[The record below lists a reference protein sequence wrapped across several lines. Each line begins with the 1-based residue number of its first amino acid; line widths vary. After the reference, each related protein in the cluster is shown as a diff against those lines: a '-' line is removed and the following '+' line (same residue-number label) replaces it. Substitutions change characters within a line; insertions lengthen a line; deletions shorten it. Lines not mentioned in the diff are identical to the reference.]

1 MPAKKPFEVKVVKG
15 SRIHAISFSLDSTRP
30 DDYYEALEKSLAKL
44 KIDGEV
50 LLDLL
55 ACNGETTRRFF
66 TVQFIDGRLMFN
78 TMRVAKEAAIE
89 PNLLKLCSSFYAK
102 NVEKICDSVLSTPAR
117 KSLSSR
123 YH

>member
-1 MPAKKPFEVKVVKG
+1 MPAKKPFEVKTVKG

-55 ACNGETTRRFF
+55 ACNGKTTRRFF
-66 TVQFIDGRLMFN
+66 TIQFIDGRLKFN
-78 TMRVAKEAAIE
+78 TMQVKKEESLE
-89 PNLLKLCSSFYAK
+89 PNLLEMCSSFYAQ
-102 NVEKICDSVLSTPAR
+102 NVKKIYGSVLSTPAR
-117 KSLSSR
+117 KSLNAC
-123 YH
+123 HH

>member
-1 MPAKKPFEVKVVKG
+1 MPVKKPFEVKTVKG

-55 ACNGETTRRFF
+55 ACNGKTTRRFF

-78 TMRVAKEAAIE
+78 TLQIAKEETLEPRLIE
-89 PNLLKLCSSFYAK
+89 ICSSFYAR
-102 NVEKICDSVLSTPAR
+102 NIERISGSVLSTPGR
-117 KSLSSR
+117 KALSSR
-123 YH
+123 HH

>member
-1 MPAKKPFEVKVVKG
+1 MPAKKPFEVKAVKG

-30 DDYYEALEKSLAKL
+30 DDYYEALERSLAKL

-55 ACNGETTRRFF
+55 ACNGKTTRRFF

-78 TMRVAKEAAIE
+78 TMRVAKEEALE
-89 PNLLKLCSSFYAK
+89 PNLLEMCSSFYAR
-102 NVEKICDSVLSTPAR
+102 NVEKIYDSVLSTPAR
-117 KSLSSR
+117 KSLSSYR
-123 YH
+123 H